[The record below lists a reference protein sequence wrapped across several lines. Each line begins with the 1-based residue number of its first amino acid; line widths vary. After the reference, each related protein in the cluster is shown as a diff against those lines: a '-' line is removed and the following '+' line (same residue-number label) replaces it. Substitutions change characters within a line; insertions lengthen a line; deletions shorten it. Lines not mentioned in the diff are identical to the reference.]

1 MRHLKAAL
9 RWGNR
14 KKLLLEVPDIDMP
27 SGGGMKGRAITTEE
41 FERFL
46 AKVSVT
52 LGSEVAESWH
62 HLLRGL
68 WWSGL
73 RLGEALNLSWDDD
86 RMLCVDFTGR
96 RPMFRIQA
104 AAHKSRKDCILPM
117 APEFAEFLMQ
127 TPEDER
133 SGYLFTPRSC
143 RHTGKRLRLDT
154 VSKLIS
160 RVGRAAGIKVAERE
174 KNGDVLV
181 KCASAHDL
189 RRAFGFRWSNL
200 VMPAILQQLMRHES
214 ISTTMEYYVG
224 RNAEA
229 AADVLWE
236 AVGNTSP
243 IHPSGDAARMTQA
256 VATAEETKHARQDS
270 NLRPTD

>member
-1 MRHLKAAL
+1 MGDQHNDKR
-9 RWGNR
+9 
-14 KKLLLEVPDIDMP
+14 
-27 SGGGMKGRAITTEE
+27 
-41 FERFL
+41 ERRQ
-46 AKVSVT
+46 
-52 LGSEVAESWH
+52 
-62 HLLRGL
+62 RGKIGVEL
-68 WWSGL
+68 
-73 RLGEALNLSWDDD
+73 
-86 RMLCVDFTGR
+86 
-96 RPMFRIQA
+96 FR
-104 AAHKSRKDCILPM
+104 PM

-200 VMPAILQQLMRHES
+200 VMPCLS
-214 ISTTMEYYVG
+214 
-224 RNAEA
+224 
-229 AADVLWE
+229 
-236 AVGNTSP
+236 
-243 IHPSGDAARMTQA
+243 
-256 VATAEETKHARQDS
+256 
-270 NLRPTD
+270 